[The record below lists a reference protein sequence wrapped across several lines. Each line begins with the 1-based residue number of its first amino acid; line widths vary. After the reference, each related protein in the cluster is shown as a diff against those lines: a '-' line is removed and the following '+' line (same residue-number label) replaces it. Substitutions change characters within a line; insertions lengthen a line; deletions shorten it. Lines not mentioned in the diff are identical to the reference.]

1 MTERFNPPPGWPV
14 PSGWSPPAGWE
25 PDPGWPAAPP
35 GWRFWVDDS
44 AGKSPDGESASS
56 RPTVPA
62 SGSASAPARLT
73 LILGVAGVVVLVALT
88 GVVATFL
95 HGRGKTASHS
105 VGPVDQ
111 WTEVSKTLPSTPVA
125 PPTGARTRV
134 IVNVDGAASHMNVTS
149 IEKWA
154 SDVNKHDE
162 EALVQKC
169 WTYPRS
175 YIRDRYLADAARV
188 ADLMGRSPQ
197 MTQSGPMWTTGQSGD
212 SSLVAWAEA
221 KSDYACPEIVF
232 AEDGRVRD
240 DVILYRARRYIL
252 REQNN
257 PVNRNDTARNY
268 PLACEFVTGTTSNI
282 RNANPDDMAMVSSS
296 SSGWVVRAGDV
307 EITMHQEPGITCIE
321 SAR

>member
-1 MTERFNPPPGWPV
+1 MEDLPGPRQASMVTENR
-14 PSGWSPPAGWE
+14 
-25 PDPGWPAAPP
+25 
-35 GWRFWVDDS
+35 S
-44 AGKSPDGESASS
+44 ADATGK
-56 RPTVPA
+56 
-62 SGSASAPARLT
+62 RLV
-73 LILGVAGVVVLVALT
+73 ILGTVGAVVLIALAGGVAM
-88 GVVATFL
+88 FL
-95 HGRGKTASHS
+95 HGRGTTASHS

-111 WTEVSKTLPSTPVA
+111 WTEVSKTLPSTPVT
-125 PPTGARTRV
+125 PPIGARTRV

-162 EALVQKC
+162 ETLVQKC

-232 AEDGRVRD
+232 AEDSRIRD

-257 PVNRNDTARNY
+257 PVNRNDTAGNY
-268 PLACEFVTGTTSNI
+268 PLVCEFVPGSVSNI
-282 RNANPDDMAMVSSS
+282 HRANPDDMAMVSSN
-296 SSGWVVRAGDV
+296 SSGWVVRAGNV
-307 EITMHQEPGITCIE
+307 ELTMHQEPGITCIE

>member
-1 MTERFNPPPGWPV
+1 MTGRFNPPPGWPV
-14 PSGWSPPAGWE
+14 APGWLPPPDWQ
-25 PDPGWPAAPP
+25 PDPSWPAAPA
-35 GWRFWVDDS
+35 GWVFWVDEEAGEPATAGS
-44 AGKSPDGESASS
+44 AGKHPTQPGSP
-56 RPTVPA
+56 
-62 SGSASAPARLT
+62 SAPVSRNLP
-73 LILGVAGVVVLVALT
+73 LILGIVGVVVLIVLA
-88 GVVATFL
+88 GGVATFL
-95 HGRGKTASHS
+95 PGRGNTASHS
-105 VGPVDQ
+105 GGPVDQ
-111 WTEVSKTLPSTPVA
+111 WTEVSKTLPSTPVDLPA
-125 PPTGARTRV
+125 GAGTRV
-134 IVNVDGAASHMNVTS
+134 VVNVDGAASHMNVTS

-154 SDVNKHDE
+154 SDVTKHDE

-175 YIRDRYLADAARV
+175 YIQDRYLADTARV

-197 MTQSGPMWTTGQSGD
+197 MAQAGPMWKTGQSGD

-252 REQNN
+252 REQHN
-257 PVNRNDTARNY
+257 PVNRNDTAGNY
-268 PLACEFVTGTTSNI
+268 PLICELVPGNISNI
-282 RNANPDDMAMVSSS
+282 HRANPDDMAMVSSS

>member
-1 MTERFNPPPGWPV
+1 MGV
-14 PSGWSPPAGWE
+14 
-25 PDPGWPAAPP
+25 
-35 GWRFWVDDS
+35 
-44 AGKSPDGESASS
+44 
-56 RPTVPA
+56 
-62 SGSASAPARLT
+62 
-73 LILGVAGVVVLVALT
+73 LGVMVLVALT
-88 GVVATFL
+88 GGVAIFL
-95 HGRGKTASHS
+95 HGRGNTPSHS
-105 VGPVDQ
+105 AGPDDQ
-111 WTEVSKTLPSTPVA
+111 WTEVSKTLPSTPAA
-125 PPTGARTRV
+125 PPVGVSTRV
-134 IVNVDGAASHMNVTS
+134 IVNVDGATSYMNVTS

-154 SDVNKHDE
+154 SDVSKHDE

-197 MTQSGPMWTTGQSGD
+197 MAQSGPMWTTGQSGD
-212 SSLVAWAEA
+212 SALAPWAEA
-221 KSDYACPEIVF
+221 KSEYACPEIVF

-257 PVNRNDTARNY
+257 PVNHNDTARNY
-268 PLACEFVTGTTSNI
+268 PLACEFVTGTISNI
-282 RNANPDDMAMVSSS
+282 RNANPDDMAMLSSS